1 MADVL
6 FDITERPEVIKI
18 NRAVWIET
26 VNEVR
31 SIYVNYALFTQ
42 YPVSDEIS
50 ERYAMVNLVRSQ
62 VVSQRKLAEAFGCHY
77 NTINRYIQAY
87 DENRLEGLVR
97 KTPGPK
103 GPTNPWKITP
113 PIREF
118 IGELAAKEPELTQQ
132 AIAKRIEEKFQ
143 VTIHRAGVGR
153 ALSAYR
159 QQQRQNQPESIQLSI
174 EKDSLAP
181 VVTENDGAPTL
192 PMEPEETELPLT
204 DSVLSTEEDELLMS
218 SCSAQPDDALIS
230 RLSQGMDSRYGAAL
244 ILNPFLQKLELIPI
258 LVQSVLAQKD
268 ACADKARTAAG
279 NLQELLNP
287 ERLYNLAQ
295 MFLALV
301 YLIVFRFPSIEAF
314 KLADRKA
321 FGPLIGAWKAPVVKT
336 LRRFL
341 EGVTVLEASGTVA
354 MKLARQYLKLD
365 IVQLGILYLDGHF
378 VPYYGKSQIA
388 KGYFTTRRLA
398 LKGNHHYFAN
408 DPKGRPIFFRL
419 TSAAVKFTDIIPDMV
434 KDAQELMAETGIKSP
449 LIVVF
454 DRGGYDSKL
463 FQTLDRMGV
472 LYITWRKWDQPIPHE
487 LFTHVI
493 YDENGKEGEE
503 PQIKYHA
510 YRRNIRV
517 GQEKYGAEAIS
528 FFAPGEED
536 HSTLV
541 TNAFK
546 FTVETHS
553 GFDPLTTAQII
564 HDLINRW
571 KQENFFKAAKQGYH
585 IDYNP
590 AYGVHELA
598 EQPLVKNPRI
608 REFDTQISSLKKKL
622 QQNQQLIAD
631 KFLNSRTNDK
641 PLSHYQTLKS
651 YQKLIEQKGFLEEE
665 IKTLTAKK
673 DVEPTHIPYQEAK
686 PGQERVALTLERK
699 YLLDN
704 IKIATYNLNEMLLDV
719 FAGCYD
725 DPKDIR
731 QILQMII
738 ERGAH
743 LRLANGTL
751 QVTIQSMDL
760 PKYQMAAEKL
770 CRKLN
775 ELEPVTLDKNQFP
788 IFYRVASKE

>member
-1 MADVL
+1 MLSDVL
-6 FDITERPEVIKI
+6 FDITERPDVIRI
-18 NRAVWIET
+18 SRAVWIET
-26 VNEVR
+26 VNDIR

-50 ERYAMVNLVRSQ
+50 ERYAIVNLTRSQ
-62 VVSQRKLAEAFGCHY
+62 VVSQRELAQAFGCHY
-77 NTINRYIQAY
+77 NTINRYLQAY
-87 DENRLEGLVR
+87 DENSLEGLVR
-97 KTPGPK
+97 KTTGPK
-103 GPTNPWKITP
+103 GPTTPWKITP
-113 PIREF
+113 PIKKF
-118 IGELAAKEPELTQQ
+118 IWALAAEEPRLTQL
-132 AIAKRIEEKFQ
+132 AIVKKIEEKFQ

-159 QQQRQNQPESIQLSI
+159 QQQRQNRPEPVQLSI
-174 EKDSLAP
+174 EQNSLAP
-181 VVTENDGAPTL
+181 ITEKEDSPAL
-192 PMEPEETELPLT
+192 PIEPEEAELPAIDLPS
-204 DSVLSTEEDELLMS
+204 DEDGLLVSSLSTQ
-218 SCSAQPDDALIS
+218 ADDILIS
-230 RLSQGMDSRYGAAL
+230 QLTKGMDSRYGAAL

-258 LVQSVLAQKD
+258 LAQSVLAQKD
-268 ACADKARTAAG
+268 ACADKARQVVS

-287 ERLYNLAQ
+287 ERVYNLAQ
-295 MFLALV
+295 MFLTLV

-321 FGPLIGAWKAPVVKT
+321 FGPLIGALKAPVVKT

-341 EGVTVLEASGTVA
+341 EGVTALETSGTVA
-354 MKLARQYLKLD
+354 MRLARQYLKLD

-378 VPYYGKSQIA
+378 IPYYGKSQIA

-398 LKGNHHYFAN
+398 QKGNHHYFAN
-408 DPKGRPIFFRL
+408 DCKGRPIFFRL

-434 KDAQELMAETGIKSP
+434 KDALELMAETGTQSP

-463 FQTLDRMGV
+463 FKKLDQMGV
-472 LYITWRKWDQPIPHE
+472 LYITWRKWDQPIPPE
-487 LFTHVI
+487 LFTTII
-493 YDENGKEGEE
+493 YEESAKEGEE
-503 PQIKYHA
+503 PKIKYYA
-510 YRRNIRV
+510 YRRKIRV
-517 GQEKYGAEAIS
+517 GQEKYEAEAIS
-528 FFAPGEED
+528 FFAPEEE

-546 FTVETHS
+546 FTAETHP
-553 GFDPLTTAQII
+553 GFNPLTTAQII
-564 HDLINRW
+564 NDLVNRW
-571 KQENFFKAAKQGYH
+571 KQENFFKSAKQGYH
-585 IDYNP
+585 LDYNP

-598 EQPLVKNPRI
+598 EQPLVKNPKIKELDTRI
-608 REFDTQISSLKKKL
+608 NKLKKKL
-622 QQNQQLIAD
+622 QQTQQQIAE

-641 PLSHYQTLKS
+641 PLSHYQNLKG
-651 YQKLIEQKGFLEEE
+651 YQKLIEQKELLEQD
-665 IKTLTAKK
+665 IKNLEAKK
-673 DVEPTHIPYQEAK
+673 DVEPTHVPYQEAK
-686 PGQERVALTLERK
+686 PGQERVALNLERK

-725 DPKDIR
+725 DTKDIR

-743 LRLANGTL
+743 LRLVDGTL
-751 QVTIQSMDL
+751 HVTINSMDL

-770 CRKLN
+770 CRRLN

-788 IFYRVASKE
+788 ILYRVASKG

>member
-1 MADVL
+1 MA
-6 FDITERPEVIKI
+6 
-18 NRAVWIET
+18 
-26 VNEVR
+26 
-31 SIYVNYALFTQ
+31 S
-42 YPVSDEIS
+42 
-50 ERYAMVNLVRSQ
+50 
-62 VVSQRKLAEAFGCHY
+62 
-77 NTINRYIQAY
+77 
-87 DENRLEGLVR
+87 
-97 KTPGPK
+97 
-103 GPTNPWKITP
+103 
-113 PIREF
+113 
-118 IGELAAKEPELTQQ
+118 
-132 AIAKRIEEKFQ
+132 
-143 VTIHRAGVGR
+143 
-153 ALSAYR
+153 
-159 QQQRQNQPESIQLSI
+159 
-174 EKDSLAP
+174 
-181 VVTENDGAPTL
+181 
-192 PMEPEETELPLT
+192 
-204 DSVLSTEEDELLMS
+204 
-218 SCSAQPDDALIS
+218 
-230 RLSQGMDSRYGAAL
+230 
-244 ILNPFLQKLELIPI
+244 
-258 LVQSVLAQKD
+258 
-268 ACADKARTAAG
+268 

-295 MFLALV
+295 MFLTLV

-321 FGPLIGAWKAPVVKT
+321 FGQLIGAMKAPVVKT

-341 EGVTVLEASGTVA
+341 EGVTALETSGTVA
-354 MKLARQYLKLD
+354 TKLARQYVKLD

-408 DPKGRPIFFRL
+408 DLKGRPIFFRL
-419 TSAAVKFTDIIPDMV
+419 TSAAVQFTDIIPDMV
-434 KDAQELMAETGIKSP
+434 KDAQELMAENGTQSP

-463 FQTLDRMGV
+463 FQTLDQMGV
-472 LYITWRKWDQPIPHE
+472 IYITWRKRDQPISHE
-487 LFTHVI
+487 LFTHVV
-493 YDENGKEGEE
+493 YDESVKEGEE

-510 YRRNIRV
+510 YRRNIRI
-517 GQEKYGAEAIS
+517 GQEKYEAEAIS

-546 FTVETHS
+546 FTAETHP
-553 GFDPLTTAQII
+553 GFDPLTTTQII

-585 IDYNP
+585 IDSNP

-598 EQPLVKNPRI
+598 EQPMVKNPRI
-608 REFDTQISSLKKKL
+608 REFNTKISSLKKKL

-641 PLSHYQTLKS
+641 PLSHYQSLKS
-651 YQKLIEQKGFLEEE
+651 YQKLIEQKEGLEEE
-665 IKTLTAKK
+665 IKTLIAKK
-673 DVEPTHIPYQEAK
+673 DVEPTHILYQEAR
-686 PGQERVALTLERK
+686 PGQERVALNLERK

-743 LRLANGTL
+743 LRLVDGTL
-751 QVTIQSMDL
+751 QVTIYSMDL
-760 PKYQMAAEKL
+760 PKYQRAVEKL

-775 ELEPVTLDKNQFP
+775 ELEPVTLDKHQFP
-788 IFYRVASKE
+788 IFYRVVSKE

>member
-6 FDITERPEVIKI
+6 FDFIERSEVIMI
-18 NRAVWIET
+18 SRAVWLET
-26 VNEVR
+26 VNEIR

-50 ERYAMVNLVRSQ
+50 ERYAIVNLARSQ
-62 VVSQRKLAEAFGCHY
+62 VVSQRKLAQAFGCHF
-77 NTINRYIQAY
+77 NTINRYLQAY
-87 DENRLEGLVR
+87 DENSLEGLIR
-97 KTPGPK
+97 KISGPK
-103 GPTNPWKITP
+103 GPTTPWKITP
-113 PIREF
+113 PIRDF
-118 IGELAAKEPELTQQ
+118 IGELAAAEPGLTQQ
-132 AIAKRIEEKFQ
+132 AIAKRIEETFQ

-159 QQQRQNQPESIQLSI
+159 QQQRQTQPEPVQLSI
-174 EKDSLAP
+174 EEDRLAP
-181 VVTENDGAPTL
+181 VITENDGASAL
-192 PMEPEETELPLT
+192 PMESEENELLVIDLQTEDDELPIR
-204 DSVLSTEEDELLMS
+204 
-218 SCSAQPDDALIS
+218 SCSAQTEEALIS
-230 RLSQGMDSRYGAAL
+230 RLNKGMDSRYGAAL
-244 ILNPFLQKLELIPI
+244 ILNPFLQKLNLIPI
-258 LVQSVLAQKD
+258 LAQSVFDQKD
-268 ACADKARTAAG
+268 ACADKAKTVAS

-295 MFLALV
+295 MFLTLV

-321 FGPLIGAWKAPVVKT
+321 FGPLIGAMKAPVVKT

-341 EGVTVLEASGTVA
+341 EGVTALETSGPVA
-354 MKLARQYLKLD
+354 MKLARQYVKLD

-408 DPKGRPIFFRL
+408 DLKGRPIFFRL
-419 TSAAVKFTDIIPDMV
+419 TSAAVQFTDIIPDMV
-434 KDAQELMAETGIKSP
+434 KDAQELMAENGTQSP

-463 FQTLDRMGV
+463 FQTLDQMGV
-472 LYITWRKWDQPIPHE
+472 IYITWRKWDQPIPHE

-493 YDENGKEGEE
+493 YDEGIKEGEA

-517 GQEKYGAEAIS
+517 GQEKYEAEAIS

-541 TNAFK
+541 TNALK
-546 FTVETHS
+546 FTAETHPS
-553 GFDPLTTAQII
+553 FDPLTTTQII

-608 REFDTQISSLKKKL
+608 REFDTRISSLKKKL
-622 QQNQQLIAD
+622 QQTQQLIAD
-631 KFLNSRTNDK
+631 KFLNSRTTDK
-641 PLSHYQTLKS
+641 PLSHYQNLKS
-651 YQKLIEQKGFLEEE
+651 YQKLIEQKELQEAE
-665 IKTLTAKK
+665 IKTLAAKK
-673 DVEPTHIPYQEAK
+673 DVEPTHILYQEAK
-686 PGQERVALTLERK
+686 PGQERVALNLERK

-743 LRLANGTL
+743 LRLVDDTL
-751 QVTIQSMDL
+751 QVTIYNMDL
-760 PKYQMAAEKL
+760 PKYQRAAEKL

-788 IFYRVASKE
+788 IFYRVVSKE

>member
-18 NRAVWIET
+18 SRAVWLET
-26 VNEVR
+26 VNEIR

-50 ERYAMVNLVRSQ
+50 ERYAIVNLARSQ
-62 VVSQRKLAEAFGCHY
+62 VVSQRELAQAFGCHY
-77 NTINRYIQAY
+77 NTINRYLQSY
-87 DENRLEGLVR
+87 DENSLEGLIP

-103 GPTNPWKITP
+103 GPTTPWKITP
-113 PIREF
+113 PIRDY
-118 IGELAAKEPELTQQ
+118 IWELAAAEPGLTQQ
-132 AIAKRIEEKFQ
+132 AIATRIEETFQ

-159 QQQRQNQPESIQLSI
+159 QQKRQTKPESVQLSI
-174 EKDSLAP
+174 EAESLSP
-181 VVTENDGAPTL
+181 VITENEGVSAL
-192 PMEPEETELPLT
+192 PIEPEEIELLVIDPQTKDDELPIH
-204 DSVLSTEEDELLMS
+204 
-218 SCSAQPDDALIS
+218 SCSAQAEEALIS
-230 RLSQGMDSRYGAAL
+230 RLTKGMDSRYGAAL
-244 ILNPFLQKLELIPI
+244 ILNPFLQKLNLIPI
-258 LVQSVLAQKD
+258 LEQSVLAQKD
-268 ACADKARTAAG
+268 ACANKVRTVAS

-287 ERLYNLAQ
+287 ERLYNLSQ
-295 MFLALV
+295 MFLTLV

-321 FGPLIGAWKAPVVKT
+321 FGQLIGAMKAPVVKT

-341 EGVTVLEASGTVA
+341 EGLTALETSGSVA
-354 MKLARQYLKLD
+354 MKLARQYVKLD

-408 DPKGRPIFFRL
+408 DLKGRPIFFRL
-419 TSAAVKFTDIIPDMV
+419 TSAAVQFTDIIPDMV
-434 KDAQELMAETGIKSP
+434 KDAQELMAENGTQSP

-463 FQTLDRMGV
+463 FKTLDQMGV
-472 LYITWRKWDQPIPHE
+472 IYITWRKRDQPISHE

-493 YDENGKEGEE
+493 YEECVKEGEE
-503 PQIKYHA
+503 QRIKYHA
-510 YRRNIRV
+510 YRRNIMV
-517 GQEKYGAEAIS
+517 GQEKYEAEAIS

-546 FTVETHS
+546 FTAETHP
-553 GFDPLTTAQII
+553 GFDPLTTSQII

-585 IDYNP
+585 IDNNP

-608 REFDTQISSLKKKL
+608 KEFDNRISSLKKKL

-641 PLSHYQTLKS
+641 PLSHYQNLKS
-651 YQKLIEQKGFLEEE
+651 YQKLIEQKEGLEEE
-665 IKTLTAKK
+665 IKTLVAKK
-673 DVEPTHIPYQEAK
+673 DVEPTHILYQEAK
-686 PGQERVALTLERK
+686 PGQERVALNLERK

-743 LRLANGTL
+743 LQLVDSTL
-751 QVTIQSMDL
+751 QVTIYSMDL
-760 PKYQMAAEKL
+760 PKYQRAAEKL

-775 ELEPVTLDKNQFP
+775 KLEPVTLDKNQFP
-788 IFYRVASKE
+788 IFYRVVSKE